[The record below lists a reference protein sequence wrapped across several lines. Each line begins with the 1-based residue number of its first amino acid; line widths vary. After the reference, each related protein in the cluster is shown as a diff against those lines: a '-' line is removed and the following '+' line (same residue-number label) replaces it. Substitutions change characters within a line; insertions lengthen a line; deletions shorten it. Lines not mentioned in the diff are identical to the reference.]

1 MLPARRRGAR
11 CPQRKEA
18 RLMSSRKYHKHLLL
32 AAGLLLGGIAL
43 SPADAAADEH
53 SRSLIVARGTG
64 EVRVRPD
71 SVHVDVGA
79 EAQAA
84 TLDEARSQV
93 SSTMAHV
100 LDALRGLGLPDLT
113 IES

>member
-1 MLPARRRGAR
+1 MLPARRRRAR

-18 RLMSSRKYHKHLLL
+18 RLMSSRKYQNHLLL
-32 AAGLLLGGIAL
+32 AAGLAPGGLALLPGA
-43 SPADAAADEH
+43 AAADDT
-53 SRSLIVARGTG
+53 SPSLIVARGTG

-84 TLDEARSQV
+84 TLEEARSQV
-93 SSTMAHV
+93 GSTMKHV
-100 LDALRGLGLPDLT
+100 LDALRGLGVPAL
-113 IES
+113 